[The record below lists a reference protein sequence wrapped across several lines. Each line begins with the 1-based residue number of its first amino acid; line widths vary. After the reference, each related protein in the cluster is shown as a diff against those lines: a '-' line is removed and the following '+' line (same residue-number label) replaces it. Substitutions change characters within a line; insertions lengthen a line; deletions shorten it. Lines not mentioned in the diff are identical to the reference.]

1 MNQNQADVELT
12 TAAGLVIKVKPGKY
26 SCIVF
31 KENRPEIPKSEER
44 SMEQLVPSILFIGA
58 QFEMAIPVGQF
69 VLVANRNFRLQV
81 PYRRLPNRT
90 VRHLTLATTSAS
102 DQFPVIVQH
111 YDSARTFHSRDGS
124 AYRFI
129 VADDEVPRV
138 DLVALKV
145 KNHDAQI
152 LILHPEEKVA
162 QKTADVDIS
171 KIRARDLVASGAA
184 AEEGGNPVFLAR
196 IHLRNLDLDRV
207 KELVVAHPMTGQ
219 ENTFIRTFLQL
230 MIKNEH
236 GKQDLALVKGQLEQL
251 DELYRLIAQAEASD
265 RSVFD
270 AELDHGV
277 AKEVAGDL
285 VRYMQLRRSKAANK
299 EQEILYWEWEYRL
312 TKSATS

>member
-12 TAAGLVIKVKPGKY
+12 TPAGLVIKVKSGKY

-31 KENRPEIPKSEER
+31 RENRPEIPKSEER

-69 VLVANRNFRLQV
+69 VLVGNRNFRLQV

-90 VRHLTLATTSAS
+90 VRHLTLSTTSAS
-102 DQFPVIVQH
+102 DQFPVLVQH
-111 YDSARTFHSRDGS
+111 YDSARAFHSKDGGT
-124 AYRFI
+124 YRFI

-162 QKTADVDIS
+162 AKTAEVDIS
-171 KIRARDLVASGAA
+171 KIRARDLVASGAV

-196 IHLRNLDLDRV
+196 VHLRNLDLDRV
-207 KELVVAHPMTGQ
+207 KELVIAHTMTEQ

-230 MIKNEH
+230 MIKNEQA
-236 GKQDLALVKGQLEQL
+236 KPDLVLVKPQLQQL
-251 DELYRLIAQAEASD
+251 DELYRLIAQADASD
-265 RSVFD
+265 RSIFD
-270 AELDHGV
+270 GELDTGV
-277 AKEVAGDL
+277 NKEISGDL
-285 VRYMQLRRSKAANK
+285 VRYMQLRRSKAVNK

-312 TKSATS
+312 TKSASA